1 MIYHDGLKQWWTKF
15 APAYMKARGYENR
28 QLRILHGTYGEPV
41 KKVHKWYYGTLVGQS
56 PEICR
61 ALDAHGFVDLD
72 RVCALYCALVSLL
85 D

>member
-1 MIYHDGLKQWWTKF
+1 MIFHDSLKQLWTKL
-15 APAYMKARGYENR
+15 AQAYMKASGHENR
-28 QLRILHGTYGEPV
+28 LLRILPGTYDDPV
-41 KKVHKWYYGTLVGQS
+41 KKVHKRYHGKLVGES

-72 RVCALYCALVSLL
+72 RVCVLYYALVSLL

>member
-1 MIYHDGLKQWWTKF
+1 MIFHDGLKQLRTIL
-15 APAYMKARGYENR
+15 AQAYIKARGHENR
-28 QLRILHGTYGEPV
+28 QLRILPGTYDEPV
-41 KKVHKWYYGTLVGQS
+41 KKVHKRYHGTLVGES